1 MDDILGIFIPIIF
14 IIMVGLVTKW
24 LSDNRLKRELAH
36 ASPEL
41 AETLL
46 TASVPGLDNSL
57 KWGIV
62 SVGVGLALVVL
73 QFMHL
78 DERDPLSFGLIFIFG
93 GAGLLLHYA
102 IASSNDRDA

>member
-1 MDDILGIFIPIIF
+1 MDDILAIFIPIIF

-24 LSDNRLKRELAH
+24 LSDNRLKRELVH

-46 TASVPGLDNSL
+46 TASVPNLDNSL

-62 SVGVGLALVVL
+62 AIGIGLAFVIIQV
-73 QFMHL
+73 MRL
-78 DERDPLSFGLIFIFG
+78 DENDPLSFGLVFIFG
-93 GAGLLLHYA
+93 GAGLLLHYL
-102 IASSNDRDA
+102 IARTVDRES